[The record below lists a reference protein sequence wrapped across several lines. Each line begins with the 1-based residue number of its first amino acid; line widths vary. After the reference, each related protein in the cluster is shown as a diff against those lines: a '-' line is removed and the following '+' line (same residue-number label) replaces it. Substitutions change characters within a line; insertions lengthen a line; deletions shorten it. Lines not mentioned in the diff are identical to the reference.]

1 MESFI
6 SVNVR
11 GLNTDEKR
19 KKIYSWLFEKK
30 IDVALLQVTH
40 SVKKYECIYNT
51 GWKGKPFHANGDSV
65 FSRGVTINF

>member
-19 KKIYSWLFEKK
+19 KKIYSWLFEKI

-65 FSRGVTINF
+65 FSRGVTIIF